1 MNIIKGNT
9 AMNSTLVTIARPG
22 DDPAI
27 DLVYATVTG
36 RADRWFL
43 FDAAGHAPLRAL
55 RAESC
60 LVEPEC
66 GDTVLVA
73 AGGANA
79 ISYVIAVLA
88 RAQRSGAALVL
99 PGDVALHTDE
109 GALRVEAA
117 SVDVKAAHSLT
128 LQAPDITMAGER
140 GELKFQRVEAAI
152 QQLHAGFGTIS
163 TVAQQVTSTV
173 GRLIQRARDSV
184 RWIDNDDET
193 RAGRVRMQVEERL
206 HVSARHATILAEGQ
220 VKIDADKIDLG

>member
-1 MNIIKGNT
+1 
-9 AMNSTLVTIARPG
+9 MNSTLVTIARPG

-43 FDAAGHAPLRAL
+43 FDAAGRAPLRAL

-99 PGDVALHTDE
+99 PGDVALHTDN
-109 GALRVEAA
+109 GALRFEAA
-117 SVDVKAAHSLT
+117 SVDVNAEHSLK
-128 LQAPDITMAGER
+128 LHAPDITMTGER

-152 QQLHAGFGTIS
+152 QQLHAGFGTVS